1 MRGLMCVSMSGH
13 RKSARGHLRQ
23 SIRVSLTGALPSAAD
38 APLRRGERAKSAA
51 SGIRKLGRPAILET
65 ASARGVKL
73 FTPLICNL
81 C

>member
-1 MRGLMCVSMSGH
+1 MPGIGPIV
-13 RKSARGHLRQ
+13 A
-23 SIRVSLTGALPSAAD
+23 TALVC
-38 APLRRGERAKSAA
+38 
-51 SGIRKLGRPAILET
+51 GRPAILKT